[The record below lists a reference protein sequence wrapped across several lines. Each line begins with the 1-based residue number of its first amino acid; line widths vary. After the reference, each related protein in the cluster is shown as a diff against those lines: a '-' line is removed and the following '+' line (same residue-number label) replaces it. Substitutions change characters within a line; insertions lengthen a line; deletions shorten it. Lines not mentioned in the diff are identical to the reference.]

1 MPAGGARTVTRVFHV
16 ANTFLGR
23 LHERMMM
30 TDPNPYSSP
39 TTVTSDIPIWE
50 ASSTK
55 RLWLSYGI
63 APLVAP
69 LLAAITVFVVGFSYQ
84 AAHPEDIDLN
94 PMSVFAVPIV
104 LLLLGVPAS
113 YGVAGLIG
121 MPIAFWLRRR
131 GRLNGFTVHA
141 AALLWAAVLGA
152 ALTVVGVFVPEGDGS
167 HSYLAI
173 LGVGL
178 GAFAMLA
185 PFILLSATT
194 FWLIGVRSRK
204 RLA

>member
-1 MPAGGARTVTRVFHV
+1 
-16 ANTFLGR
+16 
-23 LHERMMM
+23 M

-39 TTVTSDIPIWE
+39 TSVTSEAPIWE
-50 ASSTK
+50 ASSTT

-104 LLLLGVPAS
+104 LLLVGVPAS

-121 MPIAFWLRRR
+121 MPIAFWLRKR

-141 AALLWAAVLGA
+141 AALSWTAVLGA
-152 ALTVVGVFVPEGDGS
+152 ALAVVAAIFGPEGDGL
-167 HSYLAI
+167 HSCLAI
-173 LGVGL
+173 LGAGL
-178 GAFAMLA
+178 GAFLMLA

-194 FWLIGVRSRK
+194 FWLIGVRSKK